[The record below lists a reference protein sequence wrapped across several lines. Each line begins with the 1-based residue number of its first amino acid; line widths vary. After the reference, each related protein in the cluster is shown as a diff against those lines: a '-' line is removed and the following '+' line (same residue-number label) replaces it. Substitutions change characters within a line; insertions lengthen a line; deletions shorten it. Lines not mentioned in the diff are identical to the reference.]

1 MNEKIK
7 QRKETTNKVLA
18 RKLLLIIFWG
28 ATLLLL
34 FPQIAFSLGVAPS
47 FYNLN
52 SDAGVHT
59 LKLRV
64 LNSYGED
71 MYVQLEPRG
80 DLAQY
85 VDYDSKLV
93 QLLPSEESKTL
104 YYSLT
109 IPDNLQPGPNILQ
122 MAILQLPDDASA
134 TERTA
139 VNARISVIQKI
150 TVFVPY
156 PGSYLTGTL
165 FVGEADTNEAIT
177 FSSHLISKGDQEVN
191 VSGTVRILGPTNEIL
206 GTVNIPETSIS
217 PETDKRLT
225 VSFPGLS
232 NAGYYQAESII
243 RYNGKEL
250 TLRKDFSVGSKNV
263 KVTNLVVDRFRLGE
277 IVKLQA
283 NLENEWN
290 SKIDEL
296 YMTVKILNEQ
306 GLTISEFS
314 SSPTSIASYE
324 TKTLD
329 AFWDTQNVP
338 SGNYDVA
345 VDLFFDD
352 KVVETFFKTVVGIDS
367 VSFRGEGLTGN
378 VLDDGTDAKGGISTL
393 NLVVFLVIILLI
405 INIFMLKR
413 FGVLNKKKK

>member
-1 MNEKIK
+1 MKERTK
-7 QRKETTNKVLA
+7 QRKETSNNALA
-18 RKLLLIIFWG
+18 RKLLLMIFWG

-52 SDAGVHT
+52 SDAGIHS
-59 LKLRV
+59 LRLRV

-80 DLAQY
+80 DLAKY
-85 VDYDSKLV
+85 VDYDSTLV
-93 QLLPSEESKTL
+93 HLLPSEESKTL

-109 IPDNLQPGPNILQ
+109 IPDDLPPGPNILQ
-122 MAILQLPDDASA
+122 MAVIQSPGDASS
-134 TERTA
+134 TQRTS
-139 VNARISVIQKI
+139 VDARISVIQKI

-165 FVGEADTNEAIT
+165 FVGEANTNEPIS
-177 FSSHLISKGDQEVN
+177 FSSHLISKGDEEVS
-191 VSGTVRILGPTNEIL
+191 VSGTVRIRGPTNEIL
-206 GTVNIPETSIS
+206 GTVNIPETTIS
-217 PETDKRLT
+217 PKTDKRLT

-232 NAGYYQAESII
+232 HAGYYQAESII
-243 RYNGKEL
+243 RYNGEEI
-250 TLRKDFSVGSKNV
+250 TLQKGFSVGSKNV
-263 KVTNLVVDRFRLGE
+263 NVKNLVVDRFRLGE

-290 SKIDEL
+290 SKIDDL
-296 YMTVKILNEQ
+296 YMSVKLLNEQ
-306 GLTISEFS
+306 GTIVSEFT
-314 SSPTSIASYE
+314 SSPTSIAAYE
-324 TKTLD
+324 SKTLD
-329 AFWDTQNVP
+329 AFWDTKNIP
-338 SGNYDVA
+338 PGNYDAA

-352 KVVETFFKTVVGIDS
+352 KVVETFFKTAVGIDT
-367 VSFRGEGLTGN
+367 VSFRNKGLTGN
-378 VLDDGTDAKGGISTL
+378 VLDDGTDAKAGISTL